1 VMARKAGTPLTESEL
16 TIHIS
21 NDHVIKNGKHRY
33 VFIDVLSPRI
43 YRLSY
48 GMDNSARLYTRYN
61 QILHRGLYN
70 TGIFYGLRAI
80 DIDMP
85 QEKSRAVS
93 VRLNIII
100 GEGKDEA
107 KKNF

>member
-1 VMARKAGTPLTESEL
+1 MARKIGTPLTESEL
-16 TIHIS
+16 TVHIS
-21 NDHVIKNGKHRY
+21 KDCVIKNGKRRY
-33 VFIDVLSPRI
+33 VFTGVLSPRI

-48 GMDNSARLYTRYN
+48 DMDNSTRLYTRYN

-80 DIDMP
+80 NIDMP
-85 QEKSRAVS
+85 QEEDRTVS

>member
-1 VMARKAGTPLTESEL
+1 MARKTGTPLTESEL
-16 TIHIS
+16 TIYIS
-21 NDHVIKNGKHRY
+21 SDCVIKNGKHRY

-43 YRLSY
+43 HRLSY
-48 GMDNSARLYTRYN
+48 DIDNSTRLYTRYN

-70 TGIFYGLRAI
+70 IKIFYGLRAI

-85 QEKSRAVS
+85 QEEARTVS
-93 VRLNIII
+93 VRLNIIT